1 MARSGGGHRRCARG
15 DVLALLGEG
24 AAGADQ
30 AAAVCAGVRTG
41 KQAETGNRER
51 PRLRLM
57 GYAAW
62 KGHHVVL
69 QASDVAAGTVGLCV
83 PGDAV

>member
-1 MARSGGGHRRCARG
+1 M
-15 DVLALLGEG
+15 LGEG
-24 AAGADQ
+24 AAGGDQ
-30 AAAVCAGVRTG
+30 AAAVYAGVRTG

-57 GYAAW
+57 EYAAW